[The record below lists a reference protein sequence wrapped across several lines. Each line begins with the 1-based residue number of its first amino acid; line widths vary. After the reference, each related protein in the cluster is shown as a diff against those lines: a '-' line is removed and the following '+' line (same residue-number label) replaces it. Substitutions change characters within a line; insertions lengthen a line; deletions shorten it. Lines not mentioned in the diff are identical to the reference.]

1 VALLAADEAEARFE
15 FAIAMG
21 VRPDDT
27 PLQRALDASLARL
40 RPQIDAVLREYAV
53 VRPDD
58 YPARGKRR

>member
-1 VALLAADEAEARFE
+1 
-15 FAIAMG
+15 MG

-58 YPARGKRR
+58 DPARGKRR